1 MSSSEASY
9 ESQLAEAIEQR
20 DPLAIRQLIEQGEFV
35 LLTAKSDEEDTSEA
49 ESDEDIDNVFCVN
62 VDDMDLMVTFSNDEA
77 VKDFVMEMQDM
88 YEDSE
93 DIEGYVLEG
102 ASLLAYT
109 PPEMGI
115 LINPE
120 SDCDLAIDAE
130 LFAQVQ
136 SSEA

>member
-9 ESQLAEAIEQR
+9 ESQLADAIDQR
-20 DPLAIRQLIEQGEFV
+20 DPLVIRQLIEQGEFV
-35 LLTAKSDEEDTSEA
+35 LLTAKAAAEADSED
-49 ESDEDIDNVFCVN
+49 DIDNIFCVN
-62 VDDMDLMVTFSNDEA
+62 VDDMDLMVTFTNDEA

-102 ASLLAYT
+102 PSLLAYT

-120 SDCDLAIDAE
+120 SDRNMAIDAE
-130 LFAQVQ
+130 LFALVQ
-136 SSEA
+136 SAEA

>member
-9 ESQLAEAIEQR
+9 ESQLADAIDQR
-20 DPLAIRQLIEQGEFV
+20 DPLVIRQVIEQGEFV
-35 LLTAKSDEEDTSEA
+35 LLTAKAGAEDPAEADSE
-49 ESDEDIDNVFCVN
+49 DDIDNIFCVN
-62 VDDMDLMVTFSNDEA
+62 VDDMDLMVTFTNDEA
-77 VKDFVMEMQDM
+77 VKDFVIEMQDM

-102 ASLLAYT
+102 PSLLAYT

-120 SDCDLAIDAE
+120 SDRNMAIDAE
-130 LFAQVQ
+130 LFALVQ
-136 SSEA
+136 SAEA